1 MTQVN
6 KIYYSICPD
15 NDNYYR
21 TIRLHK
27 NPFTGNLQSQV
38 SNPVVGGKA
47 QAESLGFAP
56 IPPLMRQRL
65 QSCNN
70 ALPYTF

>member
-6 KIYYSICPD
+6 KIYYSVCPD

-38 SNPVVGGKA
+38 SNPVVGGKE
-47 QAESLGFAP
+47 QAESLGLAP
-56 IPPLMRQRL
+56 IPPMMRQRL

-70 ALPYTF
+70 SLPYMF

>member
-6 KIYYSICPD
+6 KIYYSVCPD

-27 NPFTGNLQSQV
+27 NPFTGNLQRQV
-38 SNPVVGGKA
+38 SNPVVGGKE
-47 QAESLGFAP
+47 QAESLGLEP

-70 ALPYTF
+70 SLPYKF

>member
-1 MTQVN
+1 MTQIN
-6 KIYYSICPD
+6 KIYYSICSD
-15 NDNYYR
+15 NENYYR
-21 TIRLHK
+21 TIRIHR
-27 NPFTGNLQSQV
+27 NPFTGNLTSQV
-38 SNPVVGGKA
+38 SNPVIGGKE
-47 QAESLGFAP
+47 QAESLGFEP

>member
-15 NDNYYR
+15 NENYYR
-21 TIRLHK
+21 TIRIHR
-27 NPFTGNLQSQV
+27 NPFTGNLTSQV
-38 SNPVVGGKA
+38 SNPVIGGKE
-47 QAESLGFAP
+47 QAEGLGFEP

-70 ALPYTF
+70 SLPYMF

>member
-15 NDNYYR
+15 NENYYR

-38 SNPVVGGKA
+38 SNPVVGGKE
-47 QAESLGFAP
+47 QAESLGLEP
-56 IPPLMRQRL
+56 IHPLMRQRL